1 MNDSNLDRFIT
12 EIIKIVDKAGEKIM
26 EKYGTDFRVDR
37 KNDSSLVTE
46 ADTAA
51 EQIIINGLHR
61 LTRDIP
67 VVAEE
72 EISRGIVKN
81 ISNGIFWL
89 VDPLDGTKEFVENR
103 NEFTV
108 NIALVKNTVPVL
120 GVVGAPAL
128 GTLYVSTQT
137 GVAFKR
143 INQTYK
149 KLKANRVPRRNAI
162 IVASRSHGNDDKL
175 KQFIQ
180 NTTSAEIKI
189 VGSSLKFCMLAEGS
203 ADIYPRFGD
212 TSEWDTAAGD
222 SILRAA
228 GGSVLTLNGENL
240 CYGKEKFLNADFI
253 AYGVK

>member
-1 MNDSNLDRFIT
+1 MNDSNLVPFIT

-103 NEFTV
+103 
-108 NIALVKNTVPVL
+108 
-120 GVVGAPAL
+120 
-128 GTLYVSTQT
+128 
-137 GVAFKR
+137 
-143 INQTYK
+143 
-149 KLKANRVPRRNAI
+149 
-162 IVASRSHGNDDKL
+162 
-175 KQFIQ
+175 
-180 NTTSAEIKI
+180 
-189 VGSSLKFCMLAEGS
+189 
-203 ADIYPRFGD
+203 
-212 TSEWDTAAGD
+212 
-222 SILRAA
+222 
-228 GGSVLTLNGENL
+228 
-240 CYGKEKFLNADFI
+240 
-253 AYGVK
+253 